1 MTERRF
7 DDRVAVITGSGR
19 GLGREYAL
27 LLASRGARI
36 VVNDNGSSLTG
47 EGQDDGPAQDV
58 VAEIQAMGGE
68 AAACTASVATP
79 GGGKAII
86 EAAMDRF
93 GGVDILI
100 HSAGNSRF
108 CPLETLS
115 HEEFRSVV
123 DIHLLGAFNVV
134 QPSFPLMRERGYG
147 RVVLTGSIGGI
158 YTMPTVAPYAVSKS
172 AMIGLNQAIA
182 IEGADRGIRSNIIL
196 PGAST
201 RMAEGIDT
209 TGFPPMGPEM
219 VAPVVGWLA
228 HETCSISGEMLI
240 SAAGR
245 VARAFITESEG
256 VYAPDWTIEK
266 IGEQIG
272 AIRDSSRQWTF
283 HPVPDGFNQ
292 HLGKSFEMA
301 ARGG

>member
-1 MTERRF
+1 MTELRF
-7 DDRVAVITGSGR
+7 DGRVAVITGGGR

-27 LLASRGARI
+27 LLAGRGAKVLI
-36 VVNDNGSSLTG
+36 NDNGSALDGSG
-47 EGQDDGPAQDV
+47 GDAGPAQDV
-58 VAEIQAMGGE
+58 VNEIKALGGE
-68 AAACTASVATP
+68 AAACTESVITP
-79 GGGKAII
+79 EGGKAII
-86 EAAMDRF
+86 EAALDSF
-93 GGVDILI
+93 GKIDILI

-108 CPLETLS
+108 CPLESLS

-123 DIHLLGAFNVV
+123 DIHLLGGFNVV
-134 QPSFPLMRERGYG
+134 QPCFPLMMKQGYG

-172 AMIGLNQAIA
+172 GLIGLNQAIA
-182 IEGADRGIRSNIIL
+182 IEGGASGIKSNIIL

-201 RMAEGIDT
+201 RMVEGVDT

-228 HETCSISGEMLI
+228 HEQCSISGEMII

-256 VYAPDWTIEK
+256 VYEADWTIEK
-266 IGEQIG
+266 MAERID
-272 AIRDSSRQWTF
+272 AIRDPSRQFTF

-301 ARGG
+301 AKG